1 MRILI
6 ADDHALVREGLQHVL
21 RRRYGEIDIIEATT
35 FSQALEL
42 VSGEDQSYD
51 LAVVDL
57 FMPDA
62 SGFEALQALRKK
74 IPAVPIV
81 VLSEW
86 EQHEDIVRSFE
97 AGANGFVPKSLP
109 NNVMLSALDIVLAGG
124 RYVPD
129 KLLETATERPLRRRH
144 APSFLRGR
152 FPNLGPGHPL
162 HSLTPRQRRVLTLL
176 AAGKSNK
183 EIGRDLD
190 LTESAVK
197 SHVSKILRALDV
209 NNRSKAIVRL
219 EELGCRPDERDQ

>member
-6 ADDHALVREGLQHVL
+6 ADDHALIREGLQSVL
-21 RRRYGEIDIIEATT
+21 TRRYGDVECVEAASFSEVLGHEAKDNDPLNLAII
-35 FSQALEL
+35 
-42 VSGEDQSYD
+42 
-51 LAVVDL
+51 DL

-62 SGFEALQALRKK
+62 DGFDALQSLRQKF
-74 IPAVPIV
+74 PDVPIV

-86 EQHEDIVRSFE
+86 ENHDDIVRSFE

-129 KLLETATERPLRRRH
+129 KLLEAARDRPGRRVERQ
-144 APSFLRGR
+144 SSKGR
-152 FPNLGPGHPL
+152 IGTLGAGHPL
-162 HSLTPRQRRVLTLL
+162 NTLTPRQRRVLNLL

-183 EIGRDLD
+183 EIGRDLG

-197 SHVSKILRALDV
+197 SHVSKILRALEV
-209 NNRSKAIVRL
+209 SNRSKAIVRL
-219 EELGCRPDERDQ
+219 EELGCRPTDNDG